1 MVRKGVHPLLHRV
14 TVVMRN
20 GASFQLAT
28 TMERT
33 TPYFLRE
40 VPTLQTRAFNMD
52 TLAAVCKWDD
62 PARRFLIQDTT
73 NHPAWTGEE
82 NTVSSEDEHMARFLK
97 RFGER
102 SVQL

>member
-40 VPTLQTRAFNMD
+40 VRTPVSV
-52 TLAAVCKWDD
+52 AV
-62 PARRFLIQDTT
+62 RY
-73 NHPAWTGEE
+73 
-82 NTVSSEDEHMARFLK
+82 VVK
-97 RFGER
+97 R
-102 SVQL
+102 

>member
-1 MVRKGVHPLLHRV
+1 MHPLLHRV

-40 VPTLQTRAFNMD
+40 VRTPVSV
-52 TLAAVCKWDD
+52 AV
-62 PARRFLIQDTT
+62 RY
-73 NHPAWTGEE
+73 
-82 NTVSSEDEHMARFLK
+82 VVK
-97 RFGER
+97 R
-102 SVQL
+102 

>member
-40 VPTLQTRAFNMD
+40 VCTL
-52 TLAAVCKWDD
+52 TL
-62 PARRFLIQDTT
+62 
-73 NHPAWTGEE
+73 
-82 NTVSSEDEHMARFLK
+82 VSV
-97 RFGER
+97 R
-102 SVQL
+102 SFIKGLS

>member
-40 VPTLQTRAFNMD
+40 VRGWSCRV
-52 TLAAVCKWDD
+52 LAWPSFYLA
-62 PARRFLIQDTT
+62 
-73 NHPAWTGEE
+73 G
-82 NTVSSEDEHMARFLK
+82 S
-97 RFGER
+97 
-102 SVQL
+102 